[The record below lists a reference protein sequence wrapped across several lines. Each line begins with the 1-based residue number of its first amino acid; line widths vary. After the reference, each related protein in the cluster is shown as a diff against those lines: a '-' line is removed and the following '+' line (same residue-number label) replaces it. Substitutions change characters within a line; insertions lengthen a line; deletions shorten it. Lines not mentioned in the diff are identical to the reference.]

1 MRSRSIRYGVPLD
14 RLVVPPCGRA
24 YFLLLRQKK
33 VAKEKAPPGS
43 APAARVPCATRNRRG
58 LRNSGLRPSDSP
70 RPLSAAFCVA
80 QRLPG
85 GPGKASRNDGSAQEE
100 KKKSLIFYGRPLETA
115 QNHSHRFG
123 GDAFRV
129 PLRGAEQRRLAGGFR
144 RALFEGRSPELR
156 SRPASRVAQGTGQ
169 RPAPTRGSP
178 SSLATFFLAK
188 QEESTPARK
197 AEPSRKTRT
206 TSAVGETPRQAEPQR
221 ETSTPFPVSKT
232 PRKAEP
238 PIAETK
244 TGPTP

>member
-1 MRSRSIRYGVPLD
+1 MRSRSIRYGVPFD
-14 RLVVPPCGRA
+14 RLGVPPCGRA
-24 YFLLLRQKK
+24 YFLLFRQKK

-85 GPGKASRNDGSAQEE
+85 GPGKASRNDGSAQEQ
-100 KKKSLIFYGRPLETA
+100 KTSFFCGRPLETT
-115 QNHSHRFG
+115 QNHLYRFG

-129 PLRGAEQRRLAGGFR
+129 PLGGAEQRRLAGGF
-144 RALFEGRSPELR
+144 GLR
-156 SRPASRVAQGTGQ
+156 LSEPQASLASRPASRVAQGTGQ

-197 AEPSRKTRT
+197 AETSRQTST
-206 TSAVGETPRQAEPQR
+206 TSP
-221 ETSTPFPVSKT
+221 
-232 PRKAEP
+232 
-238 PIAETK
+238 
-244 TGPTP
+244 

>member
-14 RLVVPPCGRA
+14 RLGVPPCGRA

-33 VAKEKAPPGS
+33 VAKEKATPGY
-43 APAARVPCATRNRRG
+43 AVGCA
-58 LRNSGLRPSDSP
+58 DSP
-70 RPLSAAFCVA
+70 ALLEAPGGCGTRPCGPQTVLAEGPRPFSVA
-80 QRLPG
+80 RRSTW

-197 AEPSRKTRT
+197 AETSRQTST
-206 TSAVGETPRQAEPQR
+206 TSP
-221 ETSTPFPVSKT
+221 
-232 PRKAEP
+232 
-238 PIAETK
+238 
-244 TGPTP
+244 